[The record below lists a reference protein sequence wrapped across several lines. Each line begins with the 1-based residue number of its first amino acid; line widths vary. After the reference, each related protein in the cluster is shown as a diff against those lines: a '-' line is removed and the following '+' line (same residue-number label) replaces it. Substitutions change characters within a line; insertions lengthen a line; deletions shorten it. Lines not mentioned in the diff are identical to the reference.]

1 MNLSFPWRGLWQHLL
16 VSLRLNFRSRA
27 PLVYGYLVP
36 VFFLLAFGSVFR
48 AGSPPLL
55 HEMGQLLTITIL
67 GGTCF
72 GLPTALVA
80 ERDRGVWRRYR
91 LLPSSAHALVLSAS
105 VGRALLVGS
114 AAVLQLTLAWCLYRT
129 PWPALPG
136 QFLLAFGGVCFAFL
150 GVGLVIAMLAD
161 NVPAVQAI
169 GQCVFLPMI
178 MIGGV
183 GVPWRLL
190 PGWAQRVAGFLPGR
204 YAVEALDACIL
215 PDGRGLAGT
224 PFALGALA
232 VIGAAGFAAGFG
244 LFRWDVGS
252 RAVGRAARG
261 WIGLALSAWLCV
273 GLSAEAIH
281 AREKARGT
289 APATRI
295 ARGHAP
301 PEPWQGVTDAEIA
314 AVRYDDLPPDDSLY
328 VPVAASLDG
337 LGPEAK
343 ARLAAIEDTLTYWP
357 PGRAGRL
364 DQRVRDLLS
373 VCAVADLAEDENEGE
388 IALAVFGQIRDAVPA
403 PALEKVLT
411 WIILHPAEGRVRT
424 DAAEFG
430 VQPAPAEPAVRE
442 RGAMY
447 AKKLLWRLLQKDP
460 VAAAAAARQPD
471 EKR

>member
-1 MNLSFPWRGLWQHLL
+1 
-16 VSLRLNFRSRA
+16 
-27 PLVYGYLVP
+27 
-36 VFFLLAFGSVFR
+36 
-48 AGSPPLL
+48 
-55 HEMGQLLTITIL
+55 MG
-67 GGTCF
+67 
-72 GLPTALVA
+72 
-80 ERDRGVWRRYR
+80 D
-91 LLPSSAHALVLSAS
+91 
-105 VGRALLVGS
+105 
-114 AAVLQLTLAWCLYRT
+114 
-129 PWPALPG
+129 
-136 QFLLAFGGVCFAFL
+136 
-150 GVGLVIAMLAD
+150 
-161 NVPAVQAI
+161 
-169 GQCVFLPMI
+169 
-178 MIGGV
+178 
-183 GVPWRLL
+183 
-190 PGWAQRVAGFLPGR
+190 
-204 YAVEALDACIL
+204 
-215 PDGRGLAGT
+215 
-224 PFALGALA
+224 
-232 VIGAAGFAAGFG
+232 
-244 LFRWDVGS
+244 

-301 PEPWQGVTDAEIA
+301 PEPWQGVTAAEIA

-328 VPVAASLDG
+328 VPVAGSLDG

-357 PGRAGRL
+357 PGREGRL

-430 VQPAPAEPAVRE
+430 VQPASAEPAVRE